1 MSSQATHIQS
11 TKVSVGEFFST
22 KKSLFWVILVFF
34 AFIAPTLIYGVPS
47 NKDLL
52 NHFRFALPFYDSLS
66 SGQLYPGWL
75 AESNSG
81 YGDPSFRFY
90 PPALYYLLVLARALT
105 GNWYVGTL
113 LTFGLLSTLGGLGM
127 YFWTRSILSESSA
140 MWAAILYALA
150 PYHVNQLYQAFM
162 LAEFAGASV
171 LPFAFGFLE
180 RICRRRCYRDV
191 AGLAATYAVLIL
203 THLPLAVI
211 GSLALGVYGFI
222 RIERQHWKKS
232 LTLLLMAA
240 VLGLAASSIYWTR
253 MVTELNWIGI
263 NNINPDTS
271 VDYKQNFLFSTLSTE
286 NLNVWW
292 MNILAFVTFLF
303 FVPAFALFFRPVRP
317 EAGFS
322 RLMPVVILA
331 LMALFM
337 ALPFSAAL
345 WKVLP
350 PLQQIQF
357 PWRWLAVFSMA
368 GSLLTAATIPLWL
381 ENKMQ
386 WRRPLCLIVLGS
398 MLVSV
403 AFTLAHSVREAEY
416 RNRQQFET
424 DLQSVRGTASVKYW
438 IPVWASPN
446 PREMHSEVDAG
457 NRAVVV
463 SDWTPQ
469 HRRFEVAAG
478 QQTEARIRT
487 FYYPHWV
494 ATSDGHLLATRPD
507 HDGALLISLPGN
519 ASNVTSVNLD
529 FREPRRARVSGV
541 LTAFAW
547 LLIGVLAVPSYSV
560 IAKWRKQ

>member
-1 MSSQATHIQS
+1 MSSQTTHIQS

-22 KKSLFWVILVFF
+22 KKSLFWVILVAV
-34 AFIAPTLIYGVPS
+34 AFIAPALIHGVPA

-52 NHFRFALPFYDSLS
+52 NHFRFALPFYDSLT
-66 SGQLYPGWL
+66 SGHLYPGWL

-90 PPALYYLLVLARALT
+90 PPALYYLLSLTKALT

-113 LTFGLLSTLGGLGM
+113 LTLGLLSTLGGFGM

-140 MWAAILYALA
+140 MWAAILYSLA

-180 RICRRRCYRDV
+180 RVCRRRRRRDV

-222 RIERQHWKKS
+222 RIERQHWKRS

-253 MVTELNWIGI
+253 MVTELKWIGI

-271 VDYKQNFLFSTLSTE
+271 VDYNQNFLFSTLSPE

-292 MNILAFVTFLF
+292 MNILAVVTFLF
-303 FVPAFALFFRPVRP
+303 FVPALALFFRRVRL

-322 RLMPVVILA
+322 QLMPVVILA

-350 PLQQIQF
+350 PLQQTQF

-416 RNRQQFET
+416 RSRRQFEN
-424 DLQSVRGTASVKYW
+424 DLQSVRGTSSVKYW
-438 IPVWASPN
+438 VPVWASPT
-446 PREMHSEVDAG
+446 PREMQSEVYAG
-457 NRAVVV
+457 KRAVVV
-463 SDWTPQ
+463 SDWTPE
-469 HRRFEVAAG
+469 HRRFEVAVG
-478 QQTEARIRT
+478 PQTEARIRT

-494 ATSDGHLLATRPD
+494 ATSDGRLLPTRPD
-507 HDGALLISLPGN
+507 RDGALLISLPGN

-541 LTAFAW
+541 LTVFAW
-547 LLIGVLAVPSYSV
+547 LFVGLLVLCPNFV
-560 IAKWRKQ
+560 IAKRQKQ